1 MFVDNPSKTYHLI
14 GCMSGTSLDGID
26 LAYVKFTKE
35 GDWSFEIL
43 ASHTHQYSASW
54 RRKLAEA
61 ITLSP
66 AEISKL
72 DADYTRFL
80 SRQILDFMDQKKIH
94 PLDAVATHGHTVFHQ
109 PNKGLTFQMGNLAE
123 LADELGC
130 TVVCDFR
137 VQDVALGGQG
147 APLVPIGD
155 IYLFKT
161 YQACLNLGGFS
172 NISVKSDPA
181 VLAYDICAVNTVLNA
196 LAQRKNR
203 VYDDRGKMARIGKFL
218 PPFYQELEEI
228 NHYSKTPPKS
238 LGQEWV
244 NKNVV
249 PIIYKYSQQST
260 EDLLHTYT
268 HHISDQIVKCLPDQG
283 AVLLSGGG
291 TYNTYLVELLKQKSR
306 AEIVIPPPALID
318 YKEALIF
325 GFLGLLRLL
334 GSDNCL
340 ANVTGARHNHS
351 SGKIFHPKRKSNS
364 DYL

>member
-1 MFVDNPSKTYHLI
+1 MFVNNQSKTYHLI
-14 GCMSGTSLDGID
+14 GCMSGTSLDGVD
-26 LAYVKFTKE
+26 LAYVKFTKDE
-35 GDWSFEIL
+35 NWSFEIL
-43 ASHTHQYSASW
+43 ASHTHQYSLSW
-54 RRKLAEA
+54 KRKLASA
-61 ITLSP
+61 IILSP

-72 DADYTRFL
+72 DIDYTRFL
-80 SRQILDFMDQKKIH
+80 SRQILDFMDQNKIRQ
-94 PLDAVATHGHTVFHQ
+94 LDAVASHGHTVFHQ

-130 TVVCDFR
+130 IVVCDFR

-147 APLVPIGD
+147 APLVPVGD
-155 IYLFKT
+155 LFLFKA

-172 NISVKSDPA
+172 NISISSNQE

-196 LAQRKNR
+196 LAQRNNMA
-203 VYDDRGKMARIGKFL
+203 YDDRGKMARIGKFL

-228 NHYSKTPPKS
+228 NYYSETPPKS

-244 NKNVV
+244 NEIVF
-249 PIIYKYSQQST
+249 PIIKSYSEQST

-291 TYNTYLVELLKQKSR
+291 TYNTYLVELLKQKSK
-306 AEIVIPPPALID
+306 AEIVIPPASLID

-340 ANVTGARHNHS
+340 ANVTGARHDHS
-351 SGKIFHPKRKSNS
+351 SGKIFHAKRKIN
-364 DYL
+364 